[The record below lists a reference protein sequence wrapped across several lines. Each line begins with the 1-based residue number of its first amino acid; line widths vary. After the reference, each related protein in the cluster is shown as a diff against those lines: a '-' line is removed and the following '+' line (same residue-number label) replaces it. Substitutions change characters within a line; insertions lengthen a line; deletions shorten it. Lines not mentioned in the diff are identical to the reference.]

1 MRHLT
6 LITLIC
12 LLPMASSAQSMPHTL
27 TDGDIIYADQ
37 INENFEYLL
46 ETSKSVS
53 IDCRSSGVGINEAIT
68 QGYNHFKI
76 SGT

>member
-1 MRHLT
+1 MRF
-6 LITLIC
+6 LILIMLLS
-12 LLPMASSAQSMPHTL
+12 LLPISLKAQSMPHSF

-46 ETSKSVS
+46 GTSKSVS
-53 IDCRSSGVGINEAIT
+53 IECSSGVKINEAIT

-76 SGT
+76 S

>member
-1 MRHLT
+1 
-6 LITLIC
+6 
-12 LLPMASSAQSMPHTL
+12 MPHSF

-46 ETSKSVS
+46 GTSKLVS
-53 IDCRSSGVGINEAIT
+53 IDCSSSGVGINEAIT

-76 SGT
+76 SGTCHENIEIDLSN